1 MRNAECGPGFF
12 RRGSHRP
19 SGFQLVGHKAVHHI
33 LAEHRLAVAEG
44 LPHKHQGH
52 HGLAALLHAQGR
64 KVGLYTSPHLVSYT
78 ERVEVDGEPVGEEL
92 FALGVSYA
100 LAAWERIAARDEDMR
115 AQGVTEFELLTA
127 AALVMYALEDV
138 NYAVL
143 EVGLG
148 GRWDATSAVPTIG
161 CVLTGVALDHTAILG
176 DTLAKIAREKAAVI
190 HPGIP
195 VVLGPSAVSP
205 AEVLEVVSERCEDTD
220 VRPES

>member
-1 MRNAECGPGFF
+1 MSWASPFALQAAERLPFAQAIECIEASLRFGID
-12 RRGSHRP
+12 P
-19 SGFQLVGHKAVHHI
+19 SLAPI
-33 LAEHRLAVAEG
+33 CCLLAELGHPEYSYECVQVAG
-44 LPHKHQGH
+44 TNGKTSTSRYT
-52 HGLAALLHAQGR
+52 AALLHAQGR

-148 GRWDATSAVPTIG
+148 GRWDATSAVPTVG
-161 CVLTGVALDHTAILG
+161 CALTGVALDHTAIGRHTRQDCPREGRRHPPWDSGCARPLG
-176 DTLAKIAREKAAVI
+176 
-190 HPGIP
+190 
-195 VVLGPSAVSP
+195 
-205 AEVLEVVSERCEDTD
+205 SESC
-220 VRPES
+220 